1 MNSQSKELHDLTSEL
16 EVLQLKY
23 DSLKTVYE
31 KEVQQK
37 ENENLLLEQLINSSV
52 EFIEF
57 TDETTDYQK
66 LLQLIVSISGAR
78 YATMNI
84 FDRDQHNYTT
94 VAIAGIKEN
103 FERATSI
110 LGFDLATRIWEVNP
124 ILAKK
129 LKGSTITRFTHLHE
143 LLIQIEP
150 KSAIYQLE
158 ETFNLGEVQVIK
170 LAKGNEEF
178 GDFTLIFDKR
188 ETLKNGKL
196 VELYAYQIGLF
207 IERNRSINALRKSEA
222 RHFSMISNIS
232 DVITIIDSFG
242 ILKYLSPNVEN
253 YFGWTAEE
261 ATNYNVWDL
270 IQAENMQELKT
281 DFASM
286 LESENKTE
294 TAECNIRCKD
304 GSYKPIKLTAI
315 NLKSNPAIQGVLV
328 NFHDISD
335 AREAKMALKEAEW
348 KFRALFEKGPIGVA
362 YHKMLYDES
371 GKPVDYIF
379 LDANESYTELTG
391 VDPTGKTAKEVF
403 PGIENDNFD
412 WIGTFGMVAKTGKKV
427 RFEQQL
433 ESIDRWYDCVAYQY
447 KPDHFVAAF
456 LEISKRKRAEKK
468 VEQTRENYETFFNTI
483 DDFLFVL
490 DAQGNIIHTNKTA
503 IDRLGYQKEELIGKS
518 VLMLHPS
525 DRRTEAGQ
533 IVGEMLQGLTEYCP
547 VPISTKTGI
556 QIPVETRISRGFWD
570 GNPVLFGVTK
580 DITKVKLSE
589 EKFSKLFY
597 INPSACGL
605 TDLHTGEYLEV
616 NEAFYK
622 LLEFE
627 KNEVIGKTAIEL
639 GILTEETVRSVVS
652 KADESGLI
660 SNIEAKLKTKNGNV
674 KNVMLSAENIYIQ
687 DKKLR
692 YTVAHDITE
701 NKQVEEVLRLS
712 NEKLKAIISASP
724 DGIGMLTVDGK
735 IELASEKLLEMY
747 GYSAEERQTVLGRP
761 FLDFIDPS
769 CQNPLKENI
778 DRLLRGEPF
787 EKIREYM
794 AIKKDKSRFY
804 VDVNSS
810 VLFDHNNTPIS
821 VLFVERD
828 ITERKK
834 AEVALKES
842 EQKYKTLADSGQTL
856 VKASGTDKS
865 CYYFNRVWLEFTGRT
880 HEQEVGH
887 SWTEGLHPD
896 DRESIISRLSEIY
909 NLSKPFSVEYRL
921 RRHDGE
927 YRWIVDQGYPS
938 YNSSGEFIGFIC
950 HCVDVTHRKQVE
962 LDLLIAKEKAE
973 ESDRLKS
980 AFLANMSHEIRTPM
994 NGILGF
1000 TELLKIPDLSGQKQ
1014 RKYIGIIEK
1023 SGARMLNII
1032 NDIISISKVESG
1044 QMEVVMSE
1052 TNVNKQIEY
1061 LYTFF
1066 KPECDQ
1072 KGVHLSYQNALP
1084 DIVAIIKTDKEKVY
1098 AILTNLVKNAIKF
1111 TFEGSITF
1119 GYEKKN
1125 NFLEFFVRDTGAGIR
1140 SELKEVIF
1148 ERFRQG
1154 SESITRN
1161 YEGAGLGLSISKA
1174 YVEMLG
1180 GKIWVD
1186 SKEKKGAAFYFTLP
1200 IDL

>member
-1 MNSQSKELHDLTSEL
+1 MNNQSENLSDPYNEL
-16 EVLQLKY
+16 EGLKQKY
-23 DSLKTVYE
+23 ENLKAAYE
-31 KEVQQK
+31 KEVLSK
-37 ENENLLLEQLINSSV
+37 ESGKLLLEQLINSSEEFL
-52 EFIEF
+52 EFI
-57 TDETTDYQK
+57 DETPDYQK
-66 LLQLIVSISGAR
+66 LLQLIVSISGAQ
-78 YATMNI
+78 YASMNI
-84 FDRDQHNYTT
+84 FDGYYQNYTA
-94 VAIAGIKEN
+94 VAISGIQDNLEK
-103 FERATSI
+103 ASSI
-110 LGFDLATRIWEVNP
+110 LGFDLTTKKWAFNP
-124 ILAKK
+124 IRKDK
-129 LKGSTITRFTHLHE
+129 LKRSSITRFSNLHE
-143 LLIQIEP
+143 LLTEIAP
-150 KSAIYQLE
+150 KSSLLLLE
-158 ETFNLGEVQVIK
+158 KTFNLGEVFVIK
-170 LAKGNEEF
+170 IAKGNAEF
-178 GDFTLIFDKR
+178 GDFTLIFTR
-188 ETLKNGKL
+188 GETLRNSKM
-196 VELYAYQIGLF
+196 VELYAHQIGLF
-207 IERNRSINALRKSEA
+207 IEKTFSISALRKSEA
-222 RHFSMISNIS
+222 RHYSMISNIS
-232 DVITIIDSFG
+232 DVITIIDSDG

-253 YFGWTAEE
+253 YFGWNAEE
-261 ATNYNVWDL
+261 AVNFNVWDL
-270 IQAENMQELKT
+270 IEAENIQEFKN
-281 DFASM
+281 DFATM

-294 TAECNIRCKD
+294 TAECSIKCKD
-304 GSYKPIKLTAI
+304 GTYKPIKLTAI
-315 NLKSNPAIQGVLV
+315 NLKNNSAILGVLV

-335 AREAKMALKEAEW
+335 TREAQMALKEAEW

-362 YHKMLYDES
+362 YHKMIYDES
-371 GKPVDYIF
+371 GKPVNYIF
-379 LDANESYTELTG
+379 LDANESYAELTG
-391 VDPTGKTAKEVF
+391 ADPIGKTAKEVF

-412 WIGTFGMVAKTGKKV
+412 WIGTFGMVAQTGKKV
-427 RFEQQL
+427 RFEQYL

-503 IDRLGYQKEELIGKS
+503 IERLGYQKEELIGKP

-525 DRRTEAGQ
+525 DRRAEAGQ
-533 IVGEMLQGLTEYCP
+533 IVGEMLQGITEYCP
-547 VPISTKTGI
+547 VPICTKTGI
-556 QIPVETRISRGFWD
+556 QIPVETRISQGFWD

-580 DITKVKLSE
+580 DITKVQLSE

-605 TDLHTGEYLEV
+605 TNLDDAKYLEV

-622 LLEFE
+622 LLEFD
-627 KNEVIGKTAIEL
+627 KNEVIGKTPVEL
-639 GILTEETVRSVVS
+639 GIITEESMRSVIT
-652 KADESGLI
+652 KADENGLI
-660 SNIEAKLKTKNGNV
+660 SNVEAELKTKNGNI
-674 KNVMLSAENIYIQ
+674 KNVLLSAENIYIK

-692 YTVAHDITE
+692 YTVVQDITE
-701 NKQVEEVLRLS
+701 IKKVEEVLRQS

-724 DGIGMLTVDGK
+724 DGVGMLSVDGK
-735 IELASEKLLEMY
+735 LELASKKLLEMY
-747 GYSAEERQTVLGRP
+747 GYTIEEREFVLGKS
-761 FLDFIDPS
+761 FLEFIDRS
-769 CQNPLKENI
+769 FHSVLLENI
-778 DRLLRGEPF
+778 GRLLRGEPF
-787 EKIREYM
+787 QKIREYI
-794 AIKKDKSRFY
+794 AIKKDKSRFH
-804 VDVNSS
+804 VDVNTS
-810 VLFDHNNTPIS
+810 VVFDHNNKPIGII
-821 VLFVERD
+821 FIERD
-828 ITERKK
+828 ITERKI
-834 AEVALKES
+834 AEAALKES

-865 CYYFNRVWLEFTGRT
+865 YYYFNRVWLDFTGRS
-880 HEQEVGH
+880 HGQETGH
-887 SWTEGLHPD
+887 SWTEGIHPK
-896 DRESIISRLSEIY
+896 DRESVTSRLSEMY
-909 NLSKPFSVEYRL
+909 DLNKPFLVEYRL
-921 RRHDGE
+921 RRYDGI
-927 YRWIVDQGYPS
+927 YRWIKDQGYPS
-938 YNSSGEFIGFIC
+938 YNSSGEFNGYIC
-950 HCVDVTHRKQVE
+950 HCVDITHQKQVE
-962 LDLLIAKEKAE
+962 HDLLIAKEKAE

-1044 QMEVVMSE
+1044 QMEVVLSE

-1066 KPECDQ
+1066 KPECDK

-1119 GYEKKN
+1119 GYKKKDY
-1125 NFLEFFVRDTGAGIR
+1125 FLEFFVRDTGAGIR
-1140 SELKEVIF
+1140 SELKDLIF

-1180 GKIWVD
+1180 GKIWVE
-1186 SKEKKGAAFYFTLP
+1186 SEEKKGAAFYFTLP
-1200 IDL
+1200 IDE